1 MATEAVPAASSEE
14 NEQDGRKKTYL
25 DGGPSTTV
33 KLTVSDVESVLGVLK
48 TVINTPQSTSSI
60 SSIVNRVSGRFANET
75 ISEFQNL
82 GGDGDASLSSLE
94 NLNIS

>member
-1 MATEAVPAASSEE
+1 M
-14 NEQDGRKKTYL
+14 
-25 DGGPSTTV
+25 

-48 TVINTPQSTSSI
+48 TMINTPQSTSSI
-60 SSIVNRVSGRFANET
+60 SSIVNRVSGRFVTEI

-82 GGDGDASLSSLE
+82 GGGGDASLGSLE